1 MFALSIDTN
10 RVVTSFGV
18 VDDEKIVWLMV
29 GVVINII
36 QMVITF
42 KYMNE
47 ERINAKILQQ
57 YNDK

>member
-18 VDDEKIVWLMV
+18 VDDGKIVWLMV
-29 GVVINII
+29 GVVMNII